1 MAARAMAAAAAVLC
15 SGRAPPGPP
24 RPLVVI
30 LGATG
35 TGKSAL
41 AVQLGLRLGGEIVS
55 ADSMQVYK
63 GLDIITNK
71 VSPQEQQLCRHHM
84 ISFVDPLVSN
94 YTVVDFRDRAV
105 PLIEDIFARDKIPIV
120 VGGTN
125 YYIEALLWKV
135 LVSTKDKASS
145 APSPAPDR
153 KEELEQLDVVEL
165 HRRLSRVDPEMAA
178 RLHPHDKRKVARS
191 LQVFEETG
199 IPHSEILHRQQEE
212 EGGGP
217 LGGPLKYPN
226 SCILWLHADQAAL
239 DRRLEQRV
247 DDMLAAGLLEE
258 LRDFHRR
265 YNQQKVAENRQ
276 DYQHGIF
283 QSIGFKEFHE
293 YLVSEGQC
301 SPETSALLLQ
311 RGIQALKQV
320 TKRYARRQNKWVR
333 NRFLR
338 RPGPNVPPVYGLEV
352 SDHLRWEEDVL
363 KPALEIVESFIQG
376 RQPPAE
382 PVRME
387 FDANEDKRRH
397 RVCELCNR
405 VIIGDREWAAHTR
418 SKSHLHHLKKSRKLE
433 AASRAAGGDAEGTET
448 SGEER
453 SVPVPRAWSRDGE
466 EAPGPGWA
474 QPERAETPR
483 GDEAGV

>member
-1 MAARAMAAAAAVLC
+1 MAAAGPGRVMAAALC
-15 SGRAPPGPP
+15 LGRASPP

-71 VSPQEQQLCRHHM
+71 VSPQEQRLCRHHM

-94 YTVVDFRDRAV
+94 YTVVDFRDKAV
-105 PLIEDIFARDKIPIV
+105 ALIEDIFARDKIPIV

-125 YYIEALLWKV
+125 YYIESLLWKV
-135 LVSTKDKASS
+135 LVNTKEKSS
-145 APSPAPDR
+145 LVSGTVTDR
-153 KEELEQLDVVEL
+153 KVELEQLDAVDL
-165 HRRLSRVDPEMAA
+165 HCRLRQVDPEMAA
-178 RLHPHDKRKVARS
+178 KLHPNDKRKVARS

-199 IPHSEILHRQQEE
+199 IPHSEILQQQQEE
-212 EGGGP
+212 E
-217 LGGPLKYPN
+217 
-226 SCILWLHADQAAL
+226 AL

-258 LRDFHRR
+258 LRDFHQR
-265 YNQQKVAENRQ
+265 YNQEKVTENRQ

-293 YLVSEGQC
+293 YLVSEGNC

-311 RGIQALKQV
+311 KGIQALKQV
-320 TKRYARRQNKWVR
+320 SKRYARRQNKWVR
-333 NRFLR
+333 NRFLK

-352 SDHLRWEEDVL
+352 SDLLRWEEDVL

-376 RQPPAE
+376 RKPPVE
-382 PVRME
+382 PVKME
-387 FDANEDKRRH
+387 CDVNENKRSH

-418 SKSHLHHLKKSRKLE
+418 SKAHLHHLKKRKKLE
-433 AASRAAGGDAEGTET
+433 AAGHAAEMVRDSRSAET
-448 SGEER
+448 SGKD
-453 SVPVPRAWSRDGE
+453 SSMPFS
-466 EAPGPGWA
+466 
-474 QPERAETPR
+474 
-483 GDEAGV
+483 

>member
-1 MAARAMAAAAAVLC
+1 
-15 SGRAPPGPP
+15 

-41 AVQLGLRLGGEIVS
+41 ALQLGLRLGGEIVS

-71 VSPQEQQLCRHHM
+71 VSPQEQRLCRHHM
-84 ISFVDPLVSN
+84 ISFLDPLVSN
-94 YTVVDFRDRAV
+94 YTVVDFRDKAVALISFRAAACLAEQIWTS
-105 PLIEDIFARDKIPIV
+105 PLHSQPCRRDEYIFARDKIPIV

-125 YYIEALLWKV
+125 YYIESLLWKV
-135 LVSTKDKASS
+135 LIDTKEKAST
-145 APSPAPDR
+145 APGPVTDR
-153 KEELEQLDVVEL
+153 KVELEQLDSVEL
-165 HRRLSRVDPEMAA
+165 HRRLSQVDPEMAA
-178 RLHPHDKRKVARS
+178 KLHPHDKRKLARS

-199 IPHSEILHRQQEE
+199 IPHSEILQQQQEE

-217 LGGPLKYPN
+217 LGGPLKYPHP
-226 SCILWLHADQAAL
+226 CILWLHADQEAL
-239 DRRLEQRV
+239 DLRLEQRV

-265 YNQQKVAENRQ
+265 YNQEKVAENRQ

-293 YLVSEGQC
+293 YLISEGSC

-311 RGIQALKQV
+311 KGIQALKQV

-352 SDHLRWEEDVL
+352 SDRLRWEEDVL

-376 RQPPAE
+376 REPPAK
-382 PVRME
+382 PVKME
-387 FDANEDKRRH
+387 HDVSENKRSH
-397 RVCELCNR
+397 RVCELCDR
-405 VIIGDREWAAHTR
+405 VIIGDREWAGR
-418 SKSHLHHLKKSRKLE
+418 IR
-433 AASRAAGGDAEGTET
+433 
-448 SGEER
+448 
-453 SVPVPRAWSRDGE
+453 
-466 EAPGPGWA
+466 
-474 QPERAETPR
+474 
-483 GDEAGV
+483 